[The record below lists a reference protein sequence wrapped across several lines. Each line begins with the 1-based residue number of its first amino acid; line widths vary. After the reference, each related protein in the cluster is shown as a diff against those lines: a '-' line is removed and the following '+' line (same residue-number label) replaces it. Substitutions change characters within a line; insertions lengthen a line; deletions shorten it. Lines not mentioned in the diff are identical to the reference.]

1 MPVYVNLH
9 QFVHTTV
16 HTTGA
21 LEAFLFSTDP
31 KQYVIIDPQVPNPD
45 QKESDANQGVGKKHR
60 GEPSIA
66 SKFPTL
72 VHSAADFVKQQSFA
86 AQIRRQTNT
95 GSSAGVSIA
104 EIRQHLL
111 DKVPGLKQHGI
122 SLSMVRR
129 LFQAPNRG
137 NIASQ
142 KYKALI
148 DARIGVKKNYYREYR
163 QGSHYLF
170 ARNKQREFCTL
181 FGSGACILSVDDIA
195 KIKVGAPTVSRYH
208 QVWRLFASTYMP
220 NLSDHD
226 FPVPNYLLPVSGY
239 MYLEQMNE

>member
-1 MPVYVNLH
+1 ML
-9 QFVHTTV
+9 
-16 HTTGA
+16 
-21 LEAFLFSTDP
+21 STDP
-31 KQYVIIDPQVPNPD
+31 KQDVIIDPEVPNPD

-72 VHSAADFVKQQSFA
+72 VDSAADFVKQHSFA

-111 DKVPGLKQHGI
+111 DNVPGLKQHGI
-122 SLSMVRR
+122 SLSMAKR

-148 DARIGVKKNYYREYR
+148 DAKIGVKKNNYREYH
-163 QGSHYLF
+163 QDSYYLF
-170 ARNKQREFCTL
+170 ARNKQRREFCTL

-195 KIKVGAPTVSRYH
+195 KIKVGAPAVSRYH
-208 QVWRLFASTYMP
+208 QVKSLFASTDMP